1 MNKVEPAVAIPK
13 PGRKNP
19 ESEHLPRPAESS
31 QSNQPTEDQRLMP
44 LEIAL
49 VRALQ
54 QLGGKREK

>member
-1 MNKVEPAVAIPK
+1 MNKMEQVVAIPK

-19 ESEHLPRPAESS
+19 ESEHSRVAPKVNELS
-31 QSNQPTEDQRLMP
+31 QRTDDQQLMC

-54 QLGGKREK
+54 QLGSKREN

>member
-1 MNKVEPAVAIPK
+1 MNKMEQAVAIPK

-19 ESEHLPRPAESS
+19 ESEHSAAAANSS
-31 QSNQPTEDQRLMP
+31 RSDQQPDDQQLMP

-54 QLGGKREK
+54 QLGSKREN

>member
-19 ESEHLPRPAESS
+19 ESGHLPAPAES
-31 QSNQPTEDQRLMP
+31 NQANQDPEDQRLMP